1 MTIAIGTAIN
11 IDDPKLDYFAKK
23 QNVTHDVDLEDIEIA
38 VIARQAAV
46 EDRIKAD
53 LESKFSDVKS
63 EWRDKIDRQTK
74 KCDDLRGDIAR
85 GKQTRTT
92 SCDQIF
98 HSGQIVSFDRET
110 GIVVH
115 VRNAS
120 PGEAQKAL
128 PTETGGL
135 LAQAAK
141 AQKDAHV
148 EENAEGDVIPPED
161 ADEQQP
167 KKRGKG
173 K

>member
-1 MTIAIGTAIN
+1 MSIAIGTSIN

-23 QNVTHDVDLEDIEIA
+23 QNVTHDVELEDIEIA

-53 LESKFSDVKS
+53 LEGKFTDVKG

-74 KCDDLRGDIAR
+74 KCDDLRADIAR

-110 GIVVH
+110 GLVVH

-128 PTETGGL
+128 PTESGGL

-148 EENAEGDVIPPED
+148 EETPDGDVIPPD
-161 ADEQQP
+161 GSDEP
-167 KKRGKG
+167 KQRGK
-173 K
+173 KK